1 MTAVTS
7 DRRISE
13 QKSAAR
19 ELTTILEAAMD
30 ELSENHRIVLML
42 RDVEALSTAETA
54 ECLGLSEEAV
64 RSRLDRATAQ
74 LRKKLFQRVG
84 AAAPETFRFH
94 DSRSDR
100 VVTGVLEAIR
110 DLQPEWSATHFTPL
124 TSQSSQTS
132 RALENVT
139 RHHQGGLET
148 MAEVRIQTLK
158 DGPYEVK
165 GVVQL
170 HDSKNA
176 PFTLSE
182 YPIYLCRCGHSA
194 NKPFCD
200 GSHKRVGFRS
210 EEPAR

>member
-1 MTAVTS
+1 MTALTS

-30 ELSENHRIVLML
+30 ELSETHRILLML

-54 ECLGLSEEAV
+54 ECLGLSEEVV
-64 RSRLDRATAQ
+64 RSCLDRATAQ

-110 DLQPEWSATHFTPL
+110 DLQPEWSATHLTPL
-124 TSQSSQTS
+124 TRQSA
-132 RALENVT
+132 RT
-139 RHHQGGLET
+139 RE
-148 MAEVRIQTLK
+148 R
-158 DGPYEVK
+158 D
-165 GVVQL
+165 
-170 HDSKNA
+170 
-176 PFTLSE
+176 
-182 YPIYLCRCGHSA
+182 
-194 NKPFCD
+194 
-200 GSHKRVGFRS
+200 
-210 EEPAR
+210 

>member
-1 MTAVTS
+1 MTALTS
-7 DRRISE
+7 DRRIPE
-13 QKSAAR
+13 QKSASR
-19 ELTTILEAAMD
+19 ELTTILEAAID
-30 ELSENHRIVLML
+30 ELSETYRIVLML

-64 RSRLDRATAQ
+64 RSRLHRATAQ
-74 LRKKLFQRVG
+74 LREELFERVG
-84 AAAPETFRFH
+84 AAAAQTFRFH

-100 VVTGVLEAIR
+100 VVTAVFETIG
-110 DLQPEWSATHFTPL
+110 DLQPDWRATHSKPM
-124 TSQSSQTS
+124 TSESSQTS
-132 RALENVT
+132 RALKNVT
-139 RHHQGGLET
+139 RRHQGGLET

-158 DGPYEVK
+158 DGPYEVN
-165 GVVQL
+165 GVVHL

-182 YPIYLCRCGHSA
+182 DPIYLCRCGHSA